1 MITVKLYS
9 RKDCSLCDQAKED
22 LTALQKLTPHRLEII
37 DVDGDQK
44 LQRLYGSQVPVVEVG
59 PYRLKAPFDKQELQI
74 TLGAAALGIEQ
85 DRSIEQTRGQQHGS
99 YWYTWTKA
107 DGISY
112 WLSNHYLALINL
124 LVFIYVGL
132 PILAPVLMKTGATGP
147 AYLIYKGYGAVCHQM
162 AFRSWFLFGEQT
174 AYPREAAGVK
184 GLIPYDKATGL
195 SDQDILAARQFIG
208 NPQIGYKV
216 AFCERDVAIYA
227 SILMF
232 GLFYATSRRKIPALP
247 WYLWV
252 LIGIIPIALDG
263 GIQLLSQP
271 PFSLMAYHE
280 STPLLRALTGGL
292 FGFTTAWF
300 GYPMIEDT
308 MIETKKFLG
317 EKLDRLRDLKTPAAA
332 HNG

>member
-9 RKDCSLCDQAKED
+9 RKDCDLCDQAKED
-22 LTALQKLTPHRLEII
+22 LITLQKLTPHRLEII
-37 DVDGDQK
+37 DVDSDQK
-44 LQRLYGSQVPVVEVG
+44 LQRAYGSQVPVVEVG

-74 TLGAAALGIEQ
+74 TLGAAALGVEQ
-85 DRSIEQTRGQQHGS
+85 DRTIDQTRQQTHGS
-99 YWYTWTKA
+99 YWHTWTKA
-107 DGISY
+107 DGFSY
-112 WLSNHYLALINL
+112 WLSNHYLALLNL

-132 PILAPVLMKTGATGP
+132 PFLAPVLMKAGVTGP
-147 AYLIYKGYGAVCHQM
+147 ANIIYKGYGAVCHQM

-195 SDQDILAARQFIG
+195 SDQDVLAARQFIG
-208 NPQIGYKV
+208 NPQLGYKV

-232 GLFYATSRRKIPALP
+232 GLVYAVSKRKIPALP

-252 LIGIIPIALDG
+252 LIGLVPIGVDG
-263 GIQLLSQP
+263 VTQLISQP
-271 PFSLMAYHE
+271 PFSLMAYRE

-300 GYPMIEDT
+300 GFPMIEDT
-308 MIETKKFLG
+308 MVETKRFMQ
-317 EKLDRLRDLKTPAAA
+317 EKLERLRHLKNAATVQ
-332 HNG
+332 NG